1 MIQNIEYFFAH
12 TFLIYAYMTDLIE
25 LFICMFNIFVVLI
38 TYEVLFVLPSIF
50 FVVCCFYCNTLTILL
65 SHI

>member
-38 TYEVLFVLPSIF
+38 TYEVFYLFYPQF
-50 FVVCCFYCNTLTILL
+50 FLLYVVFIVTL
-65 SHI
+65 